1 MGRPADF
8 PGSNFTFLA
17 PPGRDDVCDLH
28 VFRRGPANVS
38 AWQLSPEELEE
49 VNRTGKVFLSILSG
63 DIFFPVA
70 VGSEESIRLMVADFG
85 PVWPR

>member
-1 MGRPADF
+1 MGWPADF

-17 PPGRDDVCDLH
+17 PEGREDVSDLP
-28 VFRRGPANVS
+28 VFRSGVANVS

-49 VNRTGKVFLSILSG
+49 VNRTGKVFVSVLSG

-70 VGSEESIRLMVADFG
+70 VGSEESIRAMVADFG
-85 PVWPR
+85 KVWPR